1 MSLVSVGVVL
11 ASLGGM
17 CFNTFPWMQVRE
29 FACISPGSFLKEL
42 LKETL

>member
-17 CFNTFPWMQVRE
+17 CFNTFPWMQV
-29 FACISPGSFLKEL
+29 IL
-42 LKETL
+42 LIEIFP